1 MTSETISSIFALN
14 KTYLY
19 FKEIINTITVGNQ
32 DNFLLNYPVKFMEA
46 PTKELKSTF
55 QFAYYAEVHFTL
67 ATPEY
72 RKKESNFCH
81 KNMQNIS
88 LKTAVERN
96 KMKRFQLK
104 PLHFL

>member
-1 MTSETISSIFALN
+1 
-14 KTYLY
+14 
-19 FKEIINTITVGNQ
+19 
-32 DNFLLNYPVKFMEA
+32 MEA

-67 ATPEY
+67 ATSEY
-72 RKKESNFCH
+72 KKKESNFFH

-88 LKTAVERN
+88 LKTAMERS